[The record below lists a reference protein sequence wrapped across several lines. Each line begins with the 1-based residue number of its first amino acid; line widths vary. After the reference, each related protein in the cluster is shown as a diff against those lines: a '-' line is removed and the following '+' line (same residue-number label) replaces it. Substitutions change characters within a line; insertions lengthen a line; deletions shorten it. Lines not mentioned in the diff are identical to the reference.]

1 MRQDRPA
8 WVEAGLMWKQGGAF
22 KWVRL
27 CWWLVFIWITLFAWM
42 NPARAGTDIWSFTY
56 SNCGGVT
63 VTGATRSAVMSQM
76 AGVNA
81 SCIPGDNYFNW
92 RCAALTGV
100 GTSSSTSAC
109 NVDWTAPPSNTV
121 HTDSF
126 SISISC
132 SAGKLLSA
140 SESCVPTSGGSCPAA
155 GAIYSQGWYD
165 IGTNPTANIV
175 SYAVAGNSC
184 GVSFSGTCPAGV
196 STVSGVKH
204 YYCKG
209 NYAYVGG
216 SPDTSSTLTPTGS
229 VGAPPPNSCGA
240 GQQGGYV
247 NGNWVCLSTSGSGGT
262 TSSQPASSSS
272 SSTTVTNGDGSKTT
286 TTTTTN
292 QDGSV
297 VVTTNTVSST
307 GQPISSTTSDPMA
320 NKDEVSKFCALNP
333 DSSICKKS
341 SFGGGCGGFS
351 IDGDAIQGAIA
362 REIYQR
368 NCDLWNSDADSVAG
382 SHVVD
387 GTDGQLAT
395 ATAKTTVNISSSNID
410 QTAFL
415 ASSGL
420 VDQVVDIGGGH
431 SITLPFSS
439 LNSYLSI
446 IGAVFVAV
454 ALIVAA
460 RIITGGKTA

>member
-1 MRQDRPA
+1 MWREGSA
-8 WVEAGLMWKQGGAF
+8 W

-27 CWWLVFIWITLFAWM
+27 FWWLAFIWITLFAWM

-56 SNCGGVT
+56 SNCGGPT

-76 AGVNA
+76 ASVNA
-81 SCIPGDNYFNW
+81 SCIPGDSYFNW

-109 NVDWTAPPSNTV
+109 NVDWTAPPNPTV

-140 SESCVPTSGGSCPAA
+140 SEACVATSGGACPTA
-155 GAIYSQGWYD
+155 GTIYSQGWYD

-175 SYAVAGNSC
+175 SYAVAPNSC
-184 GVSFSGTCPAGV
+184 GVSFSGTCPSGV
-196 STVSGVKH
+196 STVAGVKH

-209 NYAYVGG
+209 NYAFVGG
-216 SPDTSSTLTPTGS
+216 SPDTSSTLTPTAS
-229 VGAPPPNSCGA
+229 VSAPAQNSCGT

-247 NGNWVCLSTSGSGGT
+247 NGNWVCLSTAGTGGT
-262 TSSQPASSSS
+262 TSGQPASQST

-292 QDGSV
+292 QDGTV

-307 GQPISSTTSDPMA
+307 GQPISSTTSDPLA
-320 NKDEVSKFCALNP
+320 NKDDVTKFCTANP
-333 DSSICKKS
+333 TANICKTNTWS
-341 SFGGGCGGFS
+341 GSCGGFS
-351 IDGDAIQGAIA
+351 FDGDAIEGAIA
-362 REIYQR
+362 REVYQR

-382 SHVVD
+382 QHVVD
-387 GTDGQLAT
+387 GSDNQLAT
-395 ATAKTTVNISSSNID
+395 ATAKTTVNISSSSID

-420 VDQVVDIGGGH
+420 TDQVIAIDSTH
-431 SITLPFSS
+431 SVTLPFSQ

-446 IGAVFVAV
+446 MGTVLVAV